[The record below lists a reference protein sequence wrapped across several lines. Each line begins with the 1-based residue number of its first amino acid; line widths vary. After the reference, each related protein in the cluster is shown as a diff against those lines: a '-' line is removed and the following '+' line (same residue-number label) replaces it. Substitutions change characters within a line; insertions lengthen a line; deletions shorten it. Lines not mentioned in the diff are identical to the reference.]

1 MRLVQ
6 KQLAYFNIAMQGK
19 TASEAPKKK
28 GAQLPFTQV
37 IFFLV
42 NYHTCRTEL
51 FSVHAGLLRRI
62 FGRQRK

>member
-6 KQLAYFNIAMQGK
+6 KQLAYFNNAMQGK

-42 NYHTCRTEL
+42 TIILAALN
-51 FSVHAGLLRRI
+51 FSVHMQAS
-62 FGRQRK
+62 